1 MENVTDV
8 FSSHF
13 VNKKGGSLKILV
25 EGNISKGQQGSE
37 RFNFYFGADLWKTSL
52 PPPLVPLRRNHVSVK
67 STEIDTCK
75 FNGVEKQKKINQ
87 VLKQWTT
94 TFQ

>member
-1 MENVTDV
+1 MKRTPGRSVIVSLKITSLSEREVDTRVECGQKKHFMENFTDV

-37 RFNFYFGADLWKTSL
+37 RFNFYFGADL
-52 PPPLVPLRRNHVSVK
+52 
-67 STEIDTCK
+67 
-75 FNGVEKQKKINQ
+75 
-87 VLKQWTT
+87 
-94 TFQ
+94 